1 MQKNQALQE
10 CSKSRNFS
18 MKHEHGKSVVIA
30 GIYTN
35 YSVNQK
41 SQLCT
46 YVWCRREI
54 ATDSC
59 IHNKWSISTA
69 IFGANFFFHMFYFC
83 YYKTWLDLLL
93 WKITSITSGFTSVYL
108 MSCCSFLSLY
118 MKCCFEFML
127 PMKNL
132 TIRFPQLHKALNN
145 FVNIKYLRNHD
156 TQYIISY
163 WYTFG
168 NCMQSTQSTP
178 PLMPVS
184 RGNNFKTY
192 WTQLFCWR

>member
-1 MQKNQALQE
+1 MNMAKVWLLLEFTPITLWIKNH
-10 CSKSRNFS
+10 S
-18 MKHEHGKSVVIA
+18 
-30 GIYTN
+30 
-35 YSVNQK
+35 
-41 SQLCT
+41 
-46 YVWCRREI
+46 YVLTFDAEEKLLL
-54 ATDSC
+54 
-59 IHNKWSISTA
+59 IHAYIINEAFQQQYLGLI
-69 IFGANFFFHMFYFC
+69 FFFHMFYFC